1 MKARHLSGGTGFVT
15 GLLIVGFVIVAIA
28 LYAVDRAV
36 KARAQAR
43 RLRTMT
49 DRLAAATARADKQEE
64 RRQADAQA
72 GAALTSVIH
81 AIERPPLRLPDMPSS
96 GAAPDDETPAGSP
109 HAGTP
114 GTPTPPAGTPPAGT
128 PHAGTPGTPTPPAG
142 TPHSAARPR
151 AFREHTGPQERRP
164 AHPGRPSSHVSR
176 HLGTLRAGPDGER
189 HDDDLHTRPIGAS
202 ADAE

>member
-96 GAAPDDETPAGSP
+96 GAAPDDETPAG
-109 HAGTP
+109 
-114 GTPTPPAGTPPAGT
+114 T